1 MSYPVF
7 DMHCD
12 TADRL
17 AWQFLPDDVK
27 RATGMDFYGP
37 GDGDDPAAC
46 RDLAAS
52 RCHISLDKIAGTPW
66 AQCFACYVPDALSP
80 EQAAGFHDDVM
91 GHLADEVARNEGRV
105 VPVASASQV
114 RDVLEGTGDAREQI
128 AGTAFAKNASS
139 PHVAA
144 IHTIEN
150 ARMFA
155 ADLGLVE
162 RYAREGLLMAS
173 LSWNAAGP
181 LASGHD
187 THEHVSDLGAQAI
200 AEMERN
206 RVVLDV
212 SHLNDECFDDVC
224 RLSHRPIVASHSN
237 SRAVCGHKRNLTDRQ
252 FAEIRE
258 RGGVVG
264 LNYCSK
270 FLANDVLEGRSED
283 VSFDEVAAHIE
294 HWLELGGEDV
304 VALGGDLD
312 GASVP
317 SLLDGADKL
326 PAFQELLERRFGP
339 TVTAKL
345 CYANALAFFER
356 EAR

>member
-7 DMHCD
+7 DLHCD

-17 AWQFLPDDVK
+17 AWQFLPDDIK
-27 RATGMDFYGP
+27 QTCGMDFYGP
-37 GDGDDPAAC
+37 GDADDPSAC
-46 RDLAAS
+46 RDLAGS
-52 RCHISLDKIAGTPW
+52 HCHISLDKVGATPW

-80 EQAAGFHDDVM
+80 EQATGFHEGVM
-91 GHLADEVARNEGRV
+91 SHLTHEVERNAGRV
-105 VPVASASQV
+105 VAVASASQL
-114 RDVLEGTGDAREQI
+114 RDVLENSGE
-128 AGTAFAKNASS
+128 

-144 IHTIEN
+144 VHTIEN

-162 RYAREGLLMAS
+162 RYAANGLLMAS
-173 LSWNAAGP
+173 ISWNAAGP

-187 THEHVSDLGAQAI
+187 THEHVSELGARAI

-224 RLSHRPIVASHSN
+224 RLSTRPFVASHSN
-237 SRAVCGHKRNLTDRQ
+237 SRAVCGHRRNLTDRQ

-264 LNYCSK
+264 LNYCDK
-270 FLANDVLEGRSED
+270 FLSNEVLEGHTAD

-294 HWLELGGEDV
+294 HWLDLGGEDV

-312 GASVP
+312 GATVP
-317 SLLDGADKL
+317 SLLDGADKM
-326 PAFQELLERRFGP
+326 PAFQGLLEHRFGS
-339 TVTAKL
+339 TITRKL

-356 EAR
+356 EGR

>member
-1 MSYPVF
+1 MS
-7 DMHCD
+7 
-12 TADRL
+12 
-17 AWQFLPDDVK
+17 
-27 RATGMDFYGP
+27 
-37 GDGDDPAAC
+37 
-46 RDLAAS
+46 
-52 RCHISLDKIAGTPW
+52 
-66 AQCFACYVPDALSP
+66 
-80 EQAAGFHDDVM
+80 
-91 GHLADEVARNEGRV
+91 HLTHEVERNAGRV
-105 VPVASASQV
+105 VAVASASQL
-114 RDVLEGTGDAREQI
+114 RDVLENSGE
-128 AGTAFAKNASS
+128 

-144 IHTIEN
+144 VHTIEN

-162 RYAREGLLMAS
+162 RYAADGLLMAS
-173 LSWNAAGP
+173 ISWNAAGP

-187 THEHVSDLGAQAI
+187 THEHVSELGARAI

-224 RLSHRPIVASHSN
+224 RLSTRPFVASHSN
-237 SRAVCGHKRNLTDRQ
+237 SRAVCGHHRNLTDRQ

-264 LNYCSK
+264 LNYCDK
-270 FLANDVLEGRSED
+270 FLSNEVLEGHAAD

-294 HWLELGGEDV
+294 HWLDLGGEDV

-312 GASVP
+312 GATVP
-317 SLLDGADKL
+317 SLLDGADKMS
-326 PAFQELLERRFGP
+326 AFQGLLEHRFGS
-339 TVTAKL
+339 TITRKL

-356 EAR
+356 EGR

>member
-7 DMHCD
+7 DLHCD

-17 AWQFLPDDVK
+17 AWQFLPDDIK
-27 RATGMDFYGP
+27 QTCGMDFYGP
-37 GDGDDPAAC
+37 GDADDPSAC
-46 RDLAAS
+46 RDLAS
-52 RCHISLDKIAGTPW
+52 SHCHISLDKVGATPW

-80 EQAAGFHDDVM
+80 EQAAGFHEGVM
-91 GHLADEVARNEGRV
+91 SHLAHEVERNAGRV
-105 VPVASASQV
+105 VAVASASQL
-114 RDVLEGTGDAREQI
+114 RDVLENSGE
-128 AGTAFAKNASS
+128 

-144 IHTIEN
+144 VHTIEN

-155 ADLGLVE
+155 ANLGLVE
-162 RYAREGLLMAS
+162 RYAADGLLMAS
-173 LSWNAAGP
+173 ISWNAAGP

-187 THEHVSDLGAQAI
+187 THEHVSELGARAI

-224 RLSHRPIVASHSN
+224 RLSTRPFVASHSN
-237 SRAVCGHKRNLTDRQ
+237 SRAVCGHRRNLTDRQ

-264 LNYCSK
+264 LNYCDK
-270 FLANDVLEGRSED
+270 FLSNEVLEGRAAD

-294 HWLELGGEDV
+294 HWLDLGGEDV

-312 GASVP
+312 GATVP
-317 SLLDGADKL
+317 SLLDGADKM
-326 PAFQELLERRFGP
+326 PAFQGLLEHRFGS
-339 TVTAKL
+339 TITRKL

-356 EAR
+356 EGR

>member
-17 AWQFLPDDVK
+17 AWQFLPDDIK
-27 RATGMDFYGP
+27 QTCGMDFYGP
-37 GDGDDPAAC
+37 GDADDPSAC
-46 RDLAAS
+46 RDLAS
-52 RCHISLDKIAGTPW
+52 SHCHISLDKVGATPW

-80 EQAAGFHDDVM
+80 EQATGFHEGVM
-91 GHLADEVARNEGRV
+91 SHLTHEVERNAGRV
-105 VPVASASQV
+105 VAVASASQL
-114 RDVLEGTGDAREQI
+114 RDVLENSGE
-128 AGTAFAKNASS
+128 

-144 IHTIEN
+144 VHTIEN

-155 ADLGLVE
+155 ANLGLVE
-162 RYAREGLLMAS
+162 RYAADGLLMAS
-173 LSWNAAGP
+173 ISWNAAGP

-187 THEHVSDLGAQAI
+187 THEHVSELGARAI

-224 RLSHRPIVASHSN
+224 RLSTRPFVASHSN
-237 SRAVCGHKRNLTDRQ
+237 SRAVCGHRRNLTDRQ

-258 RGGVVG
+258 RGGIVG
-264 LNYCSK
+264 LNYCDK
-270 FLANDVLEGRSED
+270 FLSNEVLEGHATD

-294 HWLELGGEDV
+294 HWLDLGGEDV

-312 GASVP
+312 GATVP
-317 SLLDGADKL
+317 SLLDGADKM
-326 PAFQELLERRFGP
+326 PAFQGLLEHRFGS
-339 TVTAKL
+339 TITRKL
-345 CYANALAFFER
+345 CYANALAFFKR
-356 EAR
+356 EGR

>member
-17 AWQFLPDDVK
+17 AWQFLPDDIK
-27 RATGMDFYGP
+27 QTCGMDFYGP
-37 GDGDDPAAC
+37 GDADDPAAC
-46 RDLAAS
+46 RDLAS
-52 RCHISLDKIAGTPW
+52 SHCHISLDKVGATPW

-80 EQAAGFHDDVM
+80 EQAAGFHEGVM
-91 GHLADEVARNEGRV
+91 SHLAHEVERNAGRV
-105 VPVASASQV
+105 VAVASASQL
-114 RDVLEGTGDAREQI
+114 RDVLENSGE
-128 AGTAFAKNASS
+128 

-144 IHTIEN
+144 VHTIEN

-162 RYAREGLLMAS
+162 RYAADGLLMAS
-173 LSWNAAGP
+173 ISWNAAGP

-187 THEHVSDLGAQAI
+187 THEHVSELGARAI

-224 RLSHRPIVASHSN
+224 RLSTRPFVASHSN
-237 SRAVCGHKRNLTDRQ
+237 SRAVCGHRRNLTDRQ

-264 LNYCSK
+264 LNYCDK
-270 FLANDVLEGRSED
+270 FLSNEVLEGHAAD
-283 VSFDEVAAHIE
+283 VSFDEVATHIE
-294 HWLELGGEDV
+294 HWLDLGGEDV

-312 GASVP
+312 GATVP
-317 SLLDGADKL
+317 SLLDGADKM
-326 PAFQELLERRFGP
+326 PAFQGLLEHRFGS
-339 TVTAKL
+339 TITRKL

-356 EAR
+356 EGR

>member
-17 AWQFLPDDVK
+17 AWQFLPDDIK
-27 RATGMDFYGP
+27 QTCGMDFYGP
-37 GDGDDPAAC
+37 GDADDPSAC
-46 RDLAAS
+46 RDLAS
-52 RCHISLDKIAGTPW
+52 SHCHISLDKVGATPW

-80 EQAAGFHDDVM
+80 EQATGFHEGVIS
-91 GHLADEVARNEGRV
+91 HLTHEVERNAGRV
-105 VPVASASQV
+105 VAVASASQL
-114 RDVLEGTGDAREQI
+114 RDVLENSGE
-128 AGTAFAKNASS
+128 

-144 IHTIEN
+144 VHTIEN

-162 RYAREGLLMAS
+162 RYAADGLLMAS
-173 LSWNAAGP
+173 ISWNAAGP

-187 THEHVSDLGAQAI
+187 THEHVSELGARAI

-224 RLSHRPIVASHSN
+224 RLSTRPFVASHSN
-237 SRAVCGHKRNLTDRQ
+237 SRAVCGHRRNLTDRQ

-264 LNYCSK
+264 LNYCDK
-270 FLANDVLEGRSED
+270 FLSNEVLEGHAAN
-283 VSFDEVAAHIE
+283 VSFDEAAAHIE
-294 HWLELGGEDV
+294 HWLDLGGEDV

-312 GASVP
+312 GATVP
-317 SLLDGADKL
+317 SLLDGADKM
-326 PAFQELLERRFGP
+326 PAFQGLLEHRFGS
-339 TVTAKL
+339 TITRKL

-356 EAR
+356 EGR

>member
-17 AWQFLPDDVK
+17 AWQFLPDDIK
-27 RATGMDFYGP
+27 QTCGMDFYGP
-37 GDGDDPAAC
+37 GDADDPSAC
-46 RDLAAS
+46 RDLAGS
-52 RCHISLDKIAGTPW
+52 HCHISLDKVGATPW

-80 EQAAGFHDDVM
+80 EQATGFHEGVM
-91 GHLADEVARNEGRV
+91 SHLAHEVERNAGRV
-105 VPVASASQV
+105 VAVASTSQL
-114 RDVLEGTGDAREQI
+114 RDVLENSGE
-128 AGTAFAKNASS
+128 

-144 IHTIEN
+144 VHTIEN

-162 RYAREGLLMAS
+162 RYAADGLLMAS
-173 LSWNAAGP
+173 ISWNAAGP

-187 THEHVSDLGAQAI
+187 THEHVSELGARAI

-206 RVVLDV
+206 RVALDV

-224 RLSHRPIVASHSN
+224 HLSTRPFVASHSN
-237 SRAVCGHKRNLTDRQ
+237 SRAVCDHRRNLTDRQ

-264 LNYCSK
+264 LNYCDK
-270 FLANDVLEGRSED
+270 FLSNEVLEGHATD

-294 HWLELGGEDV
+294 HWLDLGGEDV

-312 GASVP
+312 GATVP
-317 SLLDGADKL
+317 SLLDGADKM
-326 PAFQELLERRFGP
+326 PAFQGLLEHRFGS
-339 TVTAKL
+339 TITRKL

-356 EAR
+356 EGR

>member
-7 DMHCD
+7 DLHCD

-17 AWQFLPDDVK
+17 AWQFLPDDIK
-27 RATGMDFYGP
+27 QTCGMDFYGP
-37 GDGDDPAAC
+37 GDADDPSAC
-46 RDLAAS
+46 RDLAS
-52 RCHISLDKIAGTPW
+52 SHCHISLDKVGATPW

-80 EQAAGFHDDVM
+80 EQATGFHEGVM
-91 GHLADEVARNEGRV
+91 SHLAHEVERNAGRV
-105 VPVASASQV
+105 VAVASASQL
-114 RDVLEGTGDAREQI
+114 RDVLENSGE
-128 AGTAFAKNASS
+128 

-144 IHTIEN
+144 VHTIEN

-162 RYAREGLLMAS
+162 RYAADGLLMAS
-173 LSWNAAGP
+173 ISWNAAGP

-187 THEHVSDLGAQAI
+187 THEHVSELGARAI

-224 RLSHRPIVASHSN
+224 RLSTRPFVASHSN
-237 SRAVCGHKRNLTDRQ
+237 SRAVCGHRRNLTDRQ

-264 LNYCSK
+264 LNYCDK
-270 FLANDVLEGRSED
+270 FLSNEVLEGRAAD

-294 HWLELGGEDV
+294 HWLDLGGEDV
-304 VALGGDLD
+304 MALGGDLD
-312 GASVP
+312 GATVP
-317 SLLDGADKL
+317 SLLDGADKM
-326 PAFQELLERRFGP
+326 PAFQGLLEHRFGS
-339 TVTAKL
+339 TITRKL

-356 EAR
+356 EGR

>member
-17 AWQFLPDDVK
+17 AWQFLPDDIK
-27 RATGMDFYGP
+27 QTCDIDFYGP
-37 GDGDDPAAC
+37 GDADDPSAC
-46 RDLAAS
+46 RDLAS
-52 RCHISLDKIAGTPW
+52 SHCHISLDKVGATPW

-80 EQAAGFHDDVM
+80 EQATGFHEGVM
-91 GHLADEVARNEGRV
+91 SHLTHEVERNAERV
-105 VPVASASQV
+105 VAVASASQL
-114 RDVLEGTGDAREQI
+114 RDVLENSGE
-128 AGTAFAKNASS
+128 

-144 IHTIEN
+144 VHTIEN

-162 RYAREGLLMAS
+162 RYAADGLLMAS
-173 LSWNAAGP
+173 ISWNAAGP

-187 THEHVSDLGAQAI
+187 THEHVSELGARAI

-224 RLSHRPIVASHSN
+224 RLSTRPFVASHSN
-237 SRAVCGHKRNLTDRQ
+237 SRAVCGHRRNLTDRQ

-264 LNYCSK
+264 LNYCDK
-270 FLANDVLEGRSED
+270 FLSNEVLEGHAAD
-283 VSFDEVAAHIE
+283 VSFDEVATHIE
-294 HWLELGGEDV
+294 HWLDLGGEDV

-312 GASVP
+312 GATVP
-317 SLLDGADKL
+317 SLLNGADKM
-326 PAFQELLERRFGP
+326 PAFQGLLEHRFGS
-339 TVTAKL
+339 TITRKL

-356 EAR
+356 EGR

>member
-17 AWQFLPDDVK
+17 AWQFLPDDIK
-27 RATGMDFYGP
+27 QTCGMDFYGP
-37 GDGDDPAAC
+37 GDADDPSAC
-46 RDLAAS
+46 RDLAS
-52 RCHISLDKIAGTPW
+52 SHCHISLDKVGATPW

-80 EQAAGFHDDVM
+80 EQATGFHEGVM
-91 GHLADEVARNEGRV
+91 SHLTHEVERNAGRV
-105 VPVASASQV
+105 VAVASASQL
-114 RDVLEGTGDAREQI
+114 RDVLENSGE
-128 AGTAFAKNASS
+128 

-162 RYAREGLLMAS
+162 RYAADGLLMAS
-173 LSWNAAGP
+173 ISWNAAGP

-187 THEHVSDLGAQAI
+187 THEHVSELGARAI

-224 RLSHRPIVASHSN
+224 RLSTRPFVASHSN
-237 SRAVCGHKRNLTDRQ
+237 SRAVCGHRRNLTDRQ

-264 LNYCSK
+264 LNYCDK
-270 FLANDVLEGRSED
+270 FLSNEVLEGHAAD

-294 HWLELGGEDV
+294 HWLDLGGEDV

-312 GASVP
+312 GATVP
-317 SLLDGADKL
+317 SLLDGADKM
-326 PAFQELLERRFGP
+326 PAFQGLLEHRFGS
-339 TVTAKL
+339 TITRKL

-356 EAR
+356 EGR

>member
-17 AWQFLPDDVK
+17 AWQFLPDDIK
-27 RATGMDFYGP
+27 QTCGMDFYGP
-37 GDGDDPAAC
+37 GDADDPSAC
-46 RDLAAS
+46 RDLAGS
-52 RCHISLDKIAGTPW
+52 HCHISLDKVGATPW

-80 EQAAGFHDDVM
+80 EQAAGFHEGVM
-91 GHLADEVARNEGRV
+91 SHLTHEVERNAGRV
-105 VPVASASQV
+105 VAVASASQL
-114 RDVLEGTGDAREQI
+114 RDVLENSGE
-128 AGTAFAKNASS
+128 

-144 IHTIEN
+144 VHTIEN

-155 ADLGLVE
+155 ANLGLVE
-162 RYAREGLLMAS
+162 RYAADGLLMAS
-173 LSWNAAGP
+173 ISWNAAGP

-187 THEHVSDLGAQAI
+187 THEHVSELGARAI

-224 RLSHRPIVASHSN
+224 RLSTRPFVASHSN
-237 SRAVCGHKRNLTDRQ
+237 SRAVCGHRRNLTDRQ
-252 FAEIRE
+252 FAEVRE

-264 LNYCSK
+264 LNYCDK
-270 FLANDVLEGRSED
+270 FLSNEVLKGHAAD

-294 HWLELGGEDV
+294 HWLDLGGEDV

-312 GASVP
+312 GATVP
-317 SLLDGADKL
+317 SLLDGADKM
-326 PAFQELLERRFGP
+326 PAFQGLLEHRFGS
-339 TVTAKL
+339 TITRKL

-356 EAR
+356 EGR

>member
-7 DMHCD
+7 DLHCD

-17 AWQFLPDDVK
+17 AWQFLPDDIK
-27 RATGMDFYGP
+27 QTCGMDFYGP
-37 GDGDDPAAC
+37 GDADDPSAC
-46 RDLAAS
+46 RDLAS
-52 RCHISLDKIAGTPW
+52 SHCHISLDKVGATPW

-80 EQAAGFHDDVM
+80 EQATGFHEGVM
-91 GHLADEVARNEGRV
+91 SHLTHEVERNAGRV
-105 VPVASASQV
+105 VAVASASQL
-114 RDVLEGTGDAREQI
+114 RDVLENSGE
-128 AGTAFAKNASS
+128 

-144 IHTIEN
+144 VHTIEN

-162 RYAREGLLMAS
+162 RYAADGLLMAS
-173 LSWNAAGP
+173 ISWNAAGP

-187 THEHVSDLGAQAI
+187 THEHVSELGARAI

-224 RLSHRPIVASHSN
+224 RLSTRPFVASHSN
-237 SRAVCGHKRNLTDRQ
+237 SRAVCGHHRNLTDRQ

-264 LNYCSK
+264 LNYCDK
-270 FLANDVLEGRSED
+270 FLSNEVLEGHAAD
-283 VSFDEVAAHIE
+283 VSFDEVAGHIE
-294 HWLELGGEDV
+294 HWLDLGGEDV

-312 GASVP
+312 GATVP
-317 SLLDGADKL
+317 SLLDGADKM
-326 PAFQELLERRFGP
+326 PAFQGLLEHRFGS
-339 TVTAKL
+339 TITRKL

-356 EAR
+356 EGR

>member
-1 MSYPVF
+1 MSHPVF

-17 AWQFLPDDVK
+17 AWQFLPDDIK
-27 RATGMDFYGP
+27 QTCGMDFYGP
-37 GDGDDPAAC
+37 GDADDPSAC
-46 RDLAAS
+46 RDLAS
-52 RCHISLDKIAGTPW
+52 SHCHISLDKVGATPW

-80 EQAAGFHDDVM
+80 EQAAGFHEGVM
-91 GHLADEVARNEGRV
+91 SHLAHEVERNAGRV
-105 VPVASASQV
+105 VAVASASQL
-114 RDVLEGTGDAREQI
+114 RDVLENSGE
-128 AGTAFAKNASS
+128 

-144 IHTIEN
+144 VHTIEN

-162 RYAREGLLMAS
+162 RYAADGLLMAS
-173 LSWNAAGP
+173 ISWNAAGP

-187 THEHVSDLGAQAI
+187 THEHVSELGARAI

-224 RLSHRPIVASHSN
+224 RLSTRPFVASHSN
-237 SRAVCGHKRNLTDRQ
+237 SRAVCGHRRNLTDRQ

-264 LNYCSK
+264 LNYCDK
-270 FLANDVLEGRSED
+270 FLSNEVLEGHAAD
-283 VSFDEVAAHIE
+283 VSFDEVATHIE
-294 HWLELGGEDV
+294 HWLDLGGEDV

-312 GASVP
+312 GATVP
-317 SLLDGADKL
+317 SLLDGADKM
-326 PAFQELLERRFGP
+326 PAFQGLLEHRFGS
-339 TVTAKL
+339 TITRKL

-356 EAR
+356 EGR

>member
-17 AWQFLPDDVK
+17 AWQFLPDDIK
-27 RATGMDFYGP
+27 QTCGMYFYGP
-37 GDGDDPAAC
+37 GDADDPSAC
-46 RDLAAS
+46 RDLAS
-52 RCHISLDKIAGTPW
+52 SHCHISLDKVGATPW

-80 EQAAGFHDDVM
+80 EQATGFHEGVM
-91 GHLADEVARNEGRV
+91 SHLTHEVERNAGRV
-105 VPVASASQV
+105 VAVASASQL
-114 RDVLEGTGDAREQI
+114 RDVLENSGE
-128 AGTAFAKNASS
+128 

-144 IHTIEN
+144 VHTIEN

-155 ADLGLVE
+155 ADLDLVE
-162 RYAREGLLMAS
+162 RYAADGLLMAS
-173 LSWNAAGP
+173 ISWNAAGP

-187 THEHVSDLGAQAI
+187 THEHVSELGARAI

-224 RLSHRPIVASHSN
+224 RLSTRPFVASHSN
-237 SRAVCGHKRNLTDRQ
+237 SRAVCGHRRNLTDRQ

-258 RGGVVG
+258 RGGIVG
-264 LNYCSK
+264 LNYCDK
-270 FLANDVLEGRSED
+270 FLSNEVLEGRVAD
-283 VSFDEVAAHIE
+283 VSFNEVAAHIE
-294 HWLELGGEDV
+294 HWLDLGGEDV

-312 GASVP
+312 GATVP
-317 SLLDGADKL
+317 SLLDGADKM
-326 PAFQELLERRFGP
+326 PAFQGLLEHRFGS
-339 TVTAKL
+339 TITRKL

-356 EAR
+356 EGR

>member
-17 AWQFLPDDVK
+17 AWQFLPDDIK
-27 RATGMDFYGP
+27 QTCGMDFYGP
-37 GDGDDPAAC
+37 GDADDPSAC
-46 RDLAAS
+46 RDLAS
-52 RCHISLDKIAGTPW
+52 SHCHISLDKVGATPW

-80 EQAAGFHDDVM
+80 EQAAGFHEGVM
-91 GHLADEVARNEGRV
+91 SHLTHEVERNAGRV
-105 VPVASASQV
+105 VAVASASQL
-114 RDVLEGTGDAREQI
+114 RDVLENSGE
-128 AGTAFAKNASS
+128 

-144 IHTIEN
+144 VHTIEN

-155 ADLGLVE
+155 ANLGLVE
-162 RYAREGLLMAS
+162 RYAADGLLMAS
-173 LSWNAAGP
+173 ISWNAAGP

-187 THEHVSDLGAQAI
+187 THEHVSELGARAI

-224 RLSHRPIVASHSN
+224 RLSTRPFVASHSN
-237 SRAVCGHKRNLTDRQ
+237 SRAVCGHRRNLTDRQ

-258 RGGVVG
+258 RGGIVG
-264 LNYCSK
+264 LNYCDK
-270 FLANDVLEGRSED
+270 FLSNEVLEGHATD
-283 VSFDEVAAHIE
+283 VSFNEVAAHIE
-294 HWLELGGEDV
+294 HWLDLGGEDV

-312 GASVP
+312 GATVP
-317 SLLDGADKL
+317 SLLDGADKM
-326 PAFQELLERRFGP
+326 PAFQGLLEHRFGS
-339 TVTAKL
+339 TITRKL
-345 CYANALAFFER
+345 CYANALAFFKR
-356 EAR
+356 EGR

>member
-17 AWQFLPDDVK
+17 AWQFLPDDIK
-27 RATGMDFYGP
+27 QTCGMDFYGP
-37 GDGDDPAAC
+37 GDADDPSAC
-46 RDLAAS
+46 RDLAGS
-52 RCHISLDKIAGTPW
+52 HCHISLDKVGATPW

-80 EQAAGFHDDVM
+80 EQATGFHEGVM
-91 GHLADEVARNEGRV
+91 SHLTHEVERNAGRV
-105 VPVASASQV
+105 VAMASASQL
-114 RDVLEGTGDAREQI
+114 RDVLENSGE
-128 AGTAFAKNASS
+128 

-144 IHTIEN
+144 VHTIEN

-155 ADLGLVE
+155 ADLDLVE
-162 RYAREGLLMAS
+162 RYAADGLLMAS
-173 LSWNAAGP
+173 ISWNAAGP

-187 THEHVSDLGAQAI
+187 THEHVSELGARAI

-224 RLSHRPIVASHSN
+224 RLSTRPFVASHSN
-237 SRAVCGHKRNLTDRQ
+237 SRAVCGHRRNLTDRQ

-264 LNYCSK
+264 LNYCDK
-270 FLANDVLEGRSED
+270 FLSNEVLEEHTAD

-294 HWLELGGEDV
+294 HWLDLGGEDV

-312 GASVP
+312 GATVP
-317 SLLDGADKL
+317 SLLDGADKM
-326 PAFQELLERRFGP
+326 PAFQGLLEHRFGS
-339 TVTAKL
+339 TITRKL

-356 EAR
+356 EGR

>member
-17 AWQFLPDDVK
+17 AWQFLPDDIK
-27 RATGMDFYGP
+27 QTCGMDFYGP
-37 GDGDDPAAC
+37 GDADDPSAC
-46 RDLAAS
+46 RDLAS
-52 RCHISLDKIAGTPW
+52 SHCHISLDKVGATPW

-80 EQAAGFHDDVM
+80 EQATGFHEGVM
-91 GHLADEVARNEGRV
+91 SHLTHEVERNAERV
-105 VPVASASQV
+105 VAVASASQL
-114 RDVLEGTGDAREQI
+114 RDALENSGE
-128 AGTAFAKNASS
+128 

-144 IHTIEN
+144 VHTIEN

-162 RYAREGLLMAS
+162 RYAADGLLMAS
-173 LSWNAAGP
+173 ISWNAAGP

-187 THEHVSDLGAQAI
+187 THEHVSELGARAI

-224 RLSHRPIVASHSN
+224 RLSTRPFVASHSN
-237 SRAVCGHKRNLTDRQ
+237 SRAVCGHRRNLTDRQ

-264 LNYCSK
+264 LNYCDK
-270 FLANDVLEGRSED
+270 FLSNEVLEGHAAD
-283 VSFDEVAAHIE
+283 VSFDEVASHIE
-294 HWLELGGEDV
+294 HWLDLGGEDV

-312 GASVP
+312 GATVP
-317 SLLDGADKL
+317 SLLDGADKM
-326 PAFQELLERRFGP
+326 PAFQGLLEHRFGS
-339 TVTAKL
+339 TITRKL

-356 EAR
+356 EGR

>member
-17 AWQFLPDDVK
+17 AWQFLPDDIK
-27 RATGMDFYGP
+27 QTCGMDFYGP
-37 GDGDDPAAC
+37 GDADDPSAC
-46 RDLAAS
+46 RDLAGS
-52 RCHISLDKIAGTPW
+52 HCHISLDKVGAAPW

-80 EQAAGFHDDVM
+80 EQAAGFHEGVM
-91 GHLADEVARNEGRV
+91 SHLAHEVERNAGRV
-105 VPVASASQV
+105 VAVTSASQL
-114 RDVLEGTGDAREQI
+114 RDVLENSGE
-128 AGTAFAKNASS
+128 

-144 IHTIEN
+144 VHTIEN

-155 ADLGLVE
+155 ADLGLIE
-162 RYAREGLLMAS
+162 RYAADGLLMAS
-173 LSWNAAGP
+173 ISWNAAGP

-187 THEHVSDLGAQAI
+187 THEHVSELGACAI

-224 RLSHRPIVASHSN
+224 RLSTRPFVASHSN
-237 SRAVCGHKRNLTDRQ
+237 SRTVCGHRRNLTDRQ

-264 LNYCSK
+264 LNYCDK
-270 FLANDVLEGRSED
+270 FLSNEVLEGHAAD
-283 VSFDEVAAHIE
+283 ASFDEVATHIE
-294 HWLELGGEDV
+294 HWLDLGGEDV

-312 GASVP
+312 GATVP
-317 SLLDGADKL
+317 SLLDGADKM
-326 PAFQELLERRFGP
+326 PAFQGLLEHRFGS
-339 TVTAKL
+339 TITRKL

-356 EAR
+356 EGR

>member
-17 AWQFLPDDVK
+17 AWQFLPGDIK
-27 RATGMDFYGP
+27 QTCGMDFYGP
-37 GDGDDPAAC
+37 GDADDPSAC
-46 RDLAAS
+46 RDLAS
-52 RCHISLDKIAGTPW
+52 SHCHISLDKVGATPW

-80 EQAAGFHDDVM
+80 EQAAGFHEGVM
-91 GHLADEVARNEGRV
+91 SHLAHEVERNAGRV
-105 VPVASASQV
+105 VAVASASQL
-114 RDVLEGTGDAREQI
+114 RDVLE
-128 AGTAFAKNASS
+128 NSS
-139 PHVAA
+139 EPHVAA
-144 IHTIEN
+144 VHTIEN

-162 RYAREGLLMAS
+162 RYAADGLLMAS
-173 LSWNAAGP
+173 ISWNAAGP

-187 THEHVSDLGAQAI
+187 THEHVGELGARAI

-224 RLSHRPIVASHSN
+224 RLSTRPFVASHSN
-237 SRAVCGHKRNLTDRQ
+237 SRAVCGHRRNLTDRQ

-264 LNYCSK
+264 LNYCDK
-270 FLANDVLEGRSED
+270 FLSNEVLEGRAAD
-283 VSFDEVAAHIE
+283 ASFDEVAAHIE
-294 HWLELGGEDV
+294 HWLDLGGENV

-312 GASVP
+312 GATVP
-317 SLLDGADKL
+317 SLLDSADKM
-326 PAFQELLERRFGP
+326 PAFQGLLEHRFGS
-339 TVTAKL
+339 TITRKL

-356 EAR
+356 EGR

>member
-7 DMHCD
+7 DLHCD

-17 AWQFLPDDVK
+17 AWQFLPDDIK
-27 RATGMDFYGP
+27 QTCGMDFYGP
-37 GDGDDPAAC
+37 GDADDPSAC
-46 RDLAAS
+46 RDLASS
-52 RCHISLDKIAGTPW
+52 RCHISLDKVGATPW

-80 EQAAGFHDDVM
+80 EQAAGFHEGVM
-91 GHLADEVARNEGRV
+91 SHLTHEVERNAGRV
-105 VPVASASQV
+105 VAVASASQL
-114 RDVLEGTGDAREQI
+114 RDVLENSGE
-128 AGTAFAKNASS
+128 

-144 IHTIEN
+144 VHTIEN

-162 RYAREGLLMAS
+162 RYAADGLLMAS
-173 LSWNAAGP
+173 ISWNAAGP

-187 THEHVSDLGAQAI
+187 THEHVSELGARAI
-200 AEMERN
+200 AEMERS

-224 RLSHRPIVASHSN
+224 RLSTRPFVASHSN
-237 SRAVCGHKRNLTDRQ
+237 SRAVCGHRRNLTDRQ

-264 LNYCSK
+264 LNYCDK
-270 FLANDVLEGRSED
+270 FLSNEVLEGHAAD

-294 HWLELGGEDV
+294 HWLDLGGEDV

-312 GASVP
+312 GATVS
-317 SLLDGADKL
+317 SLLDGADKM
-326 PAFQELLERRFGP
+326 PAFQGLLEHRFGS
-339 TVTAKL
+339 TITRKL

-356 EAR
+356 EGR

>member
-7 DMHCD
+7 DLHCD

-17 AWQFLPDDVK
+17 AWQFLPDDIK
-27 RATGMDFYGP
+27 QTCGMDFYGP
-37 GDGDDPAAC
+37 GDADNPSAC
-46 RDLAAS
+46 RDLAS
-52 RCHISLDKIAGTPW
+52 SHCHISLDKVGATPW

-80 EQAAGFHDDVM
+80 EQAAGFHEGVM
-91 GHLADEVARNEGRV
+91 SHLAHEVERNAGRV
-105 VPVASASQV
+105 VAVASASQL
-114 RDVLEGTGDAREQI
+114 RDVLENSGE
-128 AGTAFAKNASS
+128 

-144 IHTIEN
+144 VRTIEN

-162 RYAREGLLMAS
+162 RYAADGLLMAS
-173 LSWNAAGP
+173 ISWNAAGP

-187 THEHVSDLGAQAI
+187 THEHVSEFGARAI

-224 RLSHRPIVASHSN
+224 RLSTRPFVASHSN
-237 SRAVCGHKRNLTDRQ
+237 SRAVCGHRRNLTDRQ

-264 LNYCSK
+264 LNYCDK
-270 FLANDVLEGRSED
+270 FLSNEVLEGRAAD

-294 HWLELGGEDV
+294 HWLDLGGEDV

-312 GASVP
+312 GATVP
-317 SLLDGADKL
+317 SLLDGADKM
-326 PAFQELLERRFGP
+326 PAFQGLLEHRFGS
-339 TVTAKL
+339 TITRKL

-356 EAR
+356 EGR

>member
-17 AWQFLPDDVK
+17 AWQFLPDDIK
-27 RATGMDFYGP
+27 QTCGMDFYGP
-37 GDGDDPAAC
+37 GDADDPSAC
-46 RDLAAS
+46 RDLAS
-52 RCHISLDKIAGTPW
+52 SHCHISLDKVGATPW

-80 EQAAGFHDDVM
+80 EQATGFHEGVM
-91 GHLADEVARNEGRV
+91 SHLAHEVERNAGRV
-105 VPVASASQV
+105 VAVASASQL
-114 RDVLEGTGDAREQI
+114 RDVLENSGE
-128 AGTAFAKNASS
+128 

-144 IHTIEN
+144 VHTIEN

-155 ADLGLVE
+155 ANLGLVE
-162 RYAREGLLMAS
+162 RYAADGLLMAS
-173 LSWNAAGP
+173 ISWNAAGP

-187 THEHVSDLGAQAI
+187 THEHVSELGARAI

-224 RLSHRPIVASHSN
+224 RLSTRPFVASHSN
-237 SRAVCGHKRNLTDRQ
+237 SRAVCGHRRNLTDRQ

-264 LNYCSK
+264 LNYCDK
-270 FLANDVLEGRSED
+270 FLSNEVLEGHAAD
-283 VSFDEVAAHIE
+283 ASFDEVAAHIE
-294 HWLELGGEDV
+294 HWLDLGGEDV

-312 GASVP
+312 GATVP
-317 SLLDGADKL
+317 SLLDGADKM
-326 PAFQELLERRFGP
+326 PAFQGLLEHRFGS
-339 TVTAKL
+339 TITRKL

-356 EAR
+356 EGR

>member
-7 DMHCD
+7 DLHCD

-17 AWQFLPDDVK
+17 AWQFLPDDIK
-27 RATGMDFYGP
+27 QTCGMDFYGP
-37 GDGDDPAAC
+37 GDADDPSAC
-46 RDLAAS
+46 RDLAS
-52 RCHISLDKIAGTPW
+52 SHCHISLDKIGATPW

-80 EQAAGFHDDVM
+80 EQATGFHEGVM
-91 GHLADEVARNEGRV
+91 SHLAHEVERNAGRV
-105 VPVASASQV
+105 VAVTSASQLHE
-114 RDVLEGTGDAREQI
+114 VLENSGE
-128 AGTAFAKNASS
+128 

-144 IHTIEN
+144 VHTIEN

-162 RYAREGLLMAS
+162 RYAADGLLMAS
-173 LSWNAAGP
+173 ISWNAAGP

-187 THEHVSDLGAQAI
+187 THEHVSELGARAI

-224 RLSHRPIVASHSN
+224 RLSTRPFVASHSN
-237 SRAVCGHKRNLTDRQ
+237 SRAVCGHRRNLTDRQ
-252 FAEIRE
+252 FAEIHE

-264 LNYCSK
+264 LNYCDK
-270 FLANDVLEGRSED
+270 FLSNEVLEGHAAD
-283 VSFDEVAAHIE
+283 VSFDEVATHIE
-294 HWLELGGEDV
+294 HWLDLGGEDV

-312 GASVP
+312 GATVP
-317 SLLDGADKL
+317 SLLDGADKM
-326 PAFQELLERRFGP
+326 PAFQGLLEHRFGS
-339 TVTAKL
+339 TITRKL

-356 EAR
+356 EGR

>member
-17 AWQFLPDDVK
+17 AWQFLPDDIK
-27 RATGMDFYGP
+27 QTCGMDFYGP
-37 GDGDDPAAC
+37 GDADDPSAC
-46 RDLAAS
+46 RDLAGS
-52 RCHISLDKIAGTPW
+52 HCRISLDKVGATPW

-80 EQAAGFHDDVM
+80 EQAAGFHEGVM
-91 GHLADEVARNEGRV
+91 SHLAHEVERNAGRV
-105 VPVASASQV
+105 VAVASASQL
-114 RDVLEGTGDAREQI
+114 RDVLENSGE
-128 AGTAFAKNASS
+128 

-144 IHTIEN
+144 VHTIEN

-162 RYAREGLLMAS
+162 RYAADGLLMAS
-173 LSWNAAGP
+173 ISWNAAGP

-187 THEHVSDLGAQAI
+187 THEHVSELGARAI

-224 RLSHRPIVASHSN
+224 RLSTRPFVASHSN
-237 SRAVCGHKRNLTDRQ
+237 SRAVCGHRRNLTDRQ

-264 LNYCSK
+264 LNYCDK
-270 FLANDVLEGRSED
+270 FLSNEVLEGHAAD
-283 VSFDEVAAHIE
+283 VSFDEVATHIE
-294 HWLELGGEDV
+294 HWLDLGGEDV

-312 GASVP
+312 GATVP
-317 SLLDGADKL
+317 SLLDGADKM
-326 PAFQELLERRFGP
+326 PAFQGLLEHRFGS
-339 TVTAKL
+339 TITRKL

-356 EAR
+356 EGR

>member
-17 AWQFLPDDVK
+17 AWQFLPDDIK
-27 RATGMDFYGP
+27 QTCGMDFYGP
-37 GDGDDPAAC
+37 GDADDPSAC
-46 RDLAAS
+46 RDLAS
-52 RCHISLDKIAGTPW
+52 SHCHISLDKVGATPW
-66 AQCFACYVPDALSP
+66 AQCFACYVPDTLSP
-80 EQAAGFHDDVM
+80 EQATGFHEGVM
-91 GHLADEVARNEGRV
+91 SHLAHEVERNAGRV
-105 VPVASASQV
+105 VAVASASQL
-114 RDVLEGTGDAREQI
+114 RDVLENSGE
-128 AGTAFAKNASS
+128 

-144 IHTIEN
+144 VHTIEN

-162 RYAREGLLMAS
+162 RYAADGLLMAS
-173 LSWNAAGP
+173 ISWNAAGP

-187 THEHVSDLGAQAI
+187 THEHVSELGARAI

-224 RLSHRPIVASHSN
+224 RLSTRPFVASHSN
-237 SRAVCGHKRNLTDRQ
+237 SRAVCGHRRNLTDRQ

-264 LNYCSK
+264 LNYCDK
-270 FLANDVLEGRSED
+270 FLSNEVLEGRAAD

-294 HWLELGGEDV
+294 HWLDLGGEDV

-312 GASVP
+312 GATVP
-317 SLLDGADKL
+317 SLLDGADKM
-326 PAFQELLERRFGP
+326 PAFQGLLERRFGS
-339 TVTAKL
+339 TITRKL

-356 EAR
+356 EGR

>member
-17 AWQFLPDDVK
+17 AWQFLPDDIK
-27 RATGMDFYGP
+27 QTCGMDFYGP
-37 GDGDDPAAC
+37 GDADDPSAC
-46 RDLAAS
+46 RDLAS
-52 RCHISLDKIAGTPW
+52 SHCHISLDKVGATPW

-80 EQAAGFHDDVM
+80 EQATGFHEGVM
-91 GHLADEVARNEGRV
+91 SHLTHEVERNAGRV
-105 VPVASASQV
+105 VAVASASQL
-114 RDVLEGTGDAREQI
+114 RDVLENSGE
-128 AGTAFAKNASS
+128 

-144 IHTIEN
+144 VHTIEN

-162 RYAREGLLMAS
+162 RYATDGLLMAS
-173 LSWNAAGP
+173 ISWNAAGP

-187 THEHVSDLGAQAI
+187 THEHVSELGAHAI

-224 RLSHRPIVASHSN
+224 RLSTRPFVASHSN
-237 SRAVCGHKRNLTDRQ
+237 SRAVCGHRRNLTDRQ

-258 RGGVVG
+258 RGGIVG
-264 LNYCSK
+264 LNYCDK
-270 FLANDVLEGRSED
+270 FLSNEVLEGHATD
-283 VSFDEVAAHIE
+283 VSFNEVAAHIE
-294 HWLELGGEDV
+294 HWLDLGGEDV

-312 GASVP
+312 GATVP
-317 SLLDGADKL
+317 SLLDGADKM
-326 PAFQELLERRFGP
+326 PAFQGLLEHRFGS
-339 TVTAKL
+339 TITRKL
-345 CYANALAFFER
+345 CYANALAFFKR
-356 EAR
+356 EGR

>member
-1 MSYPVF
+1 MSYPVL

-17 AWQFLPDDVK
+17 AWQFLPEDVK
-27 RATGMDFYGP
+27 RTTGMDFYGP
-37 GDGDDPAAC
+37 GDAEDPAAC
-46 RDLAAS
+46 RNLAAS
-52 RCHISLDKIAGTPW
+52 HCHISLDKIGATPW

-80 EQAAGFHDDVM
+80 KQAVSFHEDVM
-91 GHLADEVARNEGRV
+91 AHLASEISRNEGRV
-105 VPVASASQV
+105 APVTSASQL
-114 RDVLEGTGDAREQI
+114 REVLEG
-128 AGTAFAKNASS
+128 ASD

-162 RYAREGLLMAS
+162 RYAHEGLLMAS
-173 LSWNAAGP
+173 ISWNAAGP

-187 THEHVSDLGAQAI
+187 THEHVSELGAQAI

-224 RLSHRPIVASHSN
+224 RLSSRPFVASHSN

-264 LNYCSK
+264 LNYCDK
-270 FLANDVLEGRSED
+270 FLSNEVLEGRATD
-283 VSFDEVAAHIE
+283 VSFDEIAAHIE
-294 HWLELGGEDV
+294 HWLDLGGEDIV
-304 VALGGDLD
+304 TLGGDLD
-312 GASVP
+312 GADVP
-317 SLLDGADKL
+317 TLLDGADKMG
-326 PAFQELLERRFGP
+326 AFQELLGHRFGA
-339 TVTAKL
+339 TITKKL

>member
-17 AWQFLPDDVK
+17 AWQFLPDDIK
-27 RATGMDFYGP
+27 QTCGMDFYGP
-37 GDGDDPAAC
+37 GDADDPSAC
-46 RDLAAS
+46 RDLAGS
-52 RCHISLDKIAGTPW
+52 HCHISLDKVGATPW

-80 EQAAGFHDDVM
+80 EQATGFHEGVM
-91 GHLADEVARNEGRV
+91 SHLTHEVERNAGRV
-105 VPVASASQV
+105 VAVASASQL
-114 RDVLEGTGDAREQI
+114 RDVLENSGE
-128 AGTAFAKNASS
+128 

-144 IHTIEN
+144 VHTIEN

-162 RYAREGLLMAS
+162 RYAANGLLMAS
-173 LSWNAAGP
+173 ISWNAAGP

-187 THEHVSDLGAQAI
+187 THEHVSELGARAI

-224 RLSHRPIVASHSN
+224 RLSTRPFVASHSN
-237 SRAVCGHKRNLTDRQ
+237 SRAVCGHRRNLTDRQ

-264 LNYCSK
+264 LNYCDK
-270 FLANDVLEGRSED
+270 FLSNEVLEGHTAD

-294 HWLELGGEDV
+294 HWLDLGGEDV

-312 GASVP
+312 GATVP
-317 SLLDGADKL
+317 SLLDGADKM
-326 PAFQELLERRFGP
+326 PAFQGLLEHRFGS
-339 TVTAKL
+339 TITRKL

-356 EAR
+356 EGR

>member
-7 DMHCD
+7 DLHCD

-17 AWQFLPDDVK
+17 AWQFLPDDIK
-27 RATGMDFYGP
+27 QTCGMDFYGP
-37 GDGDDPAAC
+37 GDADDPSAC
-46 RDLAAS
+46 RDLAS
-52 RCHISLDKIAGTPW
+52 SHCHISLDKVGATPW

-80 EQAAGFHDDVM
+80 EQAAGFHEGVM
-91 GHLADEVARNEGRV
+91 SHLAHEVERNAGRV
-105 VPVASASQV
+105 VAVASASQL
-114 RDVLEGTGDAREQI
+114 RDVLE
-128 AGTAFAKNASS
+128 NSS
-139 PHVAA
+139 EPHVAA
-144 IHTIEN
+144 VHTIEN

-162 RYAREGLLMAS
+162 RYAADGLLMAS
-173 LSWNAAGP
+173 ISWNAAGP

-187 THEHVSDLGAQAI
+187 THEHVSEFGARAI

-224 RLSHRPIVASHSN
+224 RLSTRPFVASHSN
-237 SRAVCGHKRNLTDRQ
+237 SRAVCGHRRNLTDRQ

-264 LNYCSK
+264 LNYCDK
-270 FLANDVLEGRSED
+270 FLSNEVLEGRAAD

-294 HWLELGGEDV
+294 HWLDLGGENV

-312 GASVP
+312 GATVP
-317 SLLDGADKL
+317 SLLDGADKM
-326 PAFQELLERRFGP
+326 PAFQGLLEHRFGS
-339 TVTAKL
+339 TITRKL

-356 EAR
+356 EGR